1 MGKCIMAVGNFFS
14 RQLKSNLK
22 IRLFLGVTL
31 SILADRKGFVCS
43 LISGC
48 YDGELN
54 SKISSLKKGLTKIK

>member
-1 MGKCIMAVGNFFS
+1 MSKCIMAVGHFFC
-14 RQLKSNLK
+14 RQLISNLQ

-43 LISGC
+43 LISGY
-48 YDGELN
+48 YDGERN